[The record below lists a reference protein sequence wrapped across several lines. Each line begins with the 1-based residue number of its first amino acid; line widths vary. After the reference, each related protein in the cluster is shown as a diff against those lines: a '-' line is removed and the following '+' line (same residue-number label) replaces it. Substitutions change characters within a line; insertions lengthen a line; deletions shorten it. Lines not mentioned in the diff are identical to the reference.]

1 MSKVFSSQISVL
13 LSDANDLY
21 HWEHIMQ
28 LSLEQ
33 LSKDRQEL
41 LKVVQY
47 QQSRDLSAMSESEVQ
62 QHKLKEYRLGLK
74 LRNYDSFAEV
84 IRGLYSQLLTQ
95 RQQQQD
101 QVRILHDLIQR
112 LRADGKMWKEMF
124 LAEIETSQLMAD
136 CYNMAINHY
145 NPLNQQQVD
154 EVASRLMRTSPSFRK
169 AVILLHK
176 NGIQEI

>member
-112 LRADGKMWKEMF
+112 LRADGKFWKEEYF
-124 LAEIETSQLMAD
+124 QQIENSETVLDVCNSF
-136 CYNMAINHY
+136 INRLS
-145 NPLNQQQVD
+145 PSSQQQVD
-154 EVASRLMRTSPSFRK
+154 ETSRRLMHTSETFRK
-169 AVILLHK
+169 GVKLLFA
-176 NGIQEI
+176 NGIEEI